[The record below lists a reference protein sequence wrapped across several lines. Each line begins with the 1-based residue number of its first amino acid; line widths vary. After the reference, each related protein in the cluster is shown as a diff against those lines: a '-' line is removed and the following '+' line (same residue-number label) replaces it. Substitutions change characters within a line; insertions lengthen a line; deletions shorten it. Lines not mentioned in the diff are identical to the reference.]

1 LPSFT
6 TRRTQIGWLVLVGLL
21 ALFVALGLLKFLV
34 FLLFMRLAIDL
45 LVEGLGGRLP
55 YVSRKLVLY
64 AVYLLLAAAIV
75 LVAALVVPRFVAEF
89 PAYADSLERNL
100 TGKITDLLATWRISV
115 DLDALKVRAVE
126 WGQRHVGQSVS
137 LARRAATNVVLLVV
151 AFVITFVMTH
161 DRLGSGR
168 RAGPAPPPANLW
180 DELAA
185 FIDLKVATFYA
196 CFRQV
201 MAGQVV
207 ISLVNTALTLGLLLA
222 LGIPHKIALTVLV
235 FVFGLVPIVGNLV
248 SNTAICFAALIW
260 AGPWQVLAALLFL
273 VFVHKLEY
281 FLNSKIIGNI
291 VHLPMYL
298 TLLGLIVGEELFRVS
313 GMILAVPVIL
323 FARLELSA
331 VRLAPDQEEESART

>member
-1 LPSFT
+1 MSK
-6 TRRTQIGWLVLVGLL
+6 RTAIGWTVLVGLL

-34 FLLFMRLAIDL
+34 FLLFMRLVVDL

-55 YVSRKLVLY
+55 FVSRTIVLY
-64 AVYLLLAAAIV
+64 AVYLL
-75 LVAALVVPRFVAEF
+75 VAAVIVVIAAVVVPRFVAEF
-89 PAYADSLERNL
+89 PAYSDSLERNL
-100 TGKITDLLATWRISV
+100 TGKVTDLLATWQISV
-115 DLDALKVRAVE
+115 DLDAVKLRAME
-126 WGQRHVGQSVS
+126 WGRQHLGESVS

-161 DRLGSGR
+161 DRLAGSR
-168 RAGPAPPPANLW
+168 RTSPAAPTNLW
-180 DELAA
+180 EDLAA
-185 FIDLKVATFYA
+185 FIGLKVGTFYG

-201 MAGQVV
+201 MAGQVI
-207 ISLVNTALTLGLLLA
+207 ISLVNTALTVGLLLV

-260 AGPWQVLAALLFL
+260 AGPWQVVAALVFL
-273 VFVHKLEY
+273 VLVHKLEY

-313 GMILAVPVIL
+313 GMILAIPVIL
-323 FARLELSA
+323 FARVELSA
-331 VRLAPDQEEESART
+331 IRLAPGENEPVP